1 MASEKDNGDLPQVWP
16 FTLAGLF
23 VMAGI
28 VWFLLGLSV
37 HDVGKYP
44 SKHVHLFG
52 HDSGPW
58 VCIAVAVVLVIGGGI
73 YNTLWSHRRNA
84 AL

>member
-1 MASEKDNGDLPQVWP
+1 MAADKDDGDLPKVWP
-16 FTLAGLF
+16 FTLAGLS
-23 VMAGI
+23 VMVGI
-28 VWFLLGLSV
+28 VWFLLGLAV

-44 SKHVHLFG
+44 SEHVHLPG

-58 VCIAVAVVLVIGGGI
+58 VFIVVAVVLVIGGGI
-73 YNTLWSHRRNA
+73 YNTVWSHRRNA